1 MVRIILCG
9 CQGKMGHVIESCV
22 AERGDCEIVAGFD
35 IVKEPAKPYPVYTDF
50 SDCKE
55 EADVIVDFSNPA
67 SLDGLIAYATGHQL
81 PLVIAT
87 TGYSEEQTKKIHEAA
102 TKVPVFFSF
111 NMSLGVNLLAE
122 LAKKAA
128 AFLGDQFDIEIV
140 EKHHNRKVDA
150 PSGTALMLA
159 DAINETLGNKDVY
172 VYDRHSVRKKRNEN
186 EIGIS
191 SVRGGTIVGEHE
203 ILFAGRDEV
212 ITLTHTAMSR
222 EIFAVGALTAAVYLS
237 STTEAGLYD
246 MSDLIR
252 EQK

>member
-1 MVRIILCG
+1 MLNLMLCG
-9 CQGKMGHVIESCV
+9 CQGKMGRVIEECTLT
-22 AERGDCEIVAGFD
+22 RGDCRIAAGIDLNTEEKRDF
-35 IVKEPAKPYPVYTDF
+35 PVYA
-50 SDCKE
+50 SPADCKE
-55 EADVIVDFSNPA
+55 AMDAIIDFSHPN
-67 SLDGLIAYATGHQL
+67 SLNGLLAYAKTHKT

-87 TGYSEEQTKKIHEAA
+87 TGYSKEQIDQIHEAA
-102 TKVPVFFSF
+102 REIPLFFTF
-111 NMSLGVNLLAE
+111 NMSLGVNLLAD
-122 LAKKAA
+122 LARRATA
-128 AFLGDQFDIEIV
+128 VLGDQFDIEII

-159 DAINETLGNKDVY
+159 D
-172 VYDRHSVRKKRNEN
+172 SVRKKRNEN

-222 EIFAVGALTAAVYLS
+222 EIFAVGALNAAVYLS
-237 STTEAGLYD
+237 SKTEAGLYD

>member
-1 MVRIILCG
+1 MQKIIISGCSGHMGRVVAGLCAADP
-9 CQGKMGHVIESCV
+9 QVEV
-22 AERGDCEIVAGFD
+22 VAGFD
-35 IVKEPAKPYPVYTDF
+35 VMGAGDGSFPVYA
-50 SDCKE
+50 SPADCKE
-55 EADVIVDFSNPA
+55 AMDAIIDFSHPN
-67 SLDGLIAYATGHQL
+67 SLNGLLAYAKTHKT

-87 TGYSEEQTKKIHEAA
+87 TGYSKEQIDQIHEAA
-102 TKVPVFFSF
+102 KEIPLFFTF
-111 NMSLGVNLLAE
+111 NMSLGVNLLAD
-122 LAKKAA
+122 LARRATA
-128 AFLGDQFDIEIV
+128 VLGDQFDIEII

-222 EIFAVGALTAAVYLS
+222 EIFAVGALNAAVYLS
-237 STTEAGLYD
+237 SKTEAGLYD

>member
-22 AERGDCEIVAGFD
+22 AERKDCEIVAGFD
-35 IVKEPAKPYPVYTDF
+35 IVAEPAKSYPVYTDF
-50 SDCKE
+50 SACKE

-67 SLDGLIAYATGHQL
+67 SLDGLIEYATDHQL
-81 PLVIAT
+81 PLIIAT
-87 TGYSEEQTKKIHEAA
+87 TGYSEEQTRKIQETA
-102 TKVPVFFSF
+102 TKIPVFFSF

-159 DAINETLGNKDVY
+159 DEICSVLPEPHTY
-172 VYDRHSVRKKRNEN
+172 MYDRHSVRRKREKT

-191 SVRGGTIVGEHE
+191 SVRGGTIVGEHSV
-203 ILFAGRDEV
+203 IFAGRDE
-212 ITLTHTAMSR
+212 IIELKHTAMSR
-222 EIFAVGALTAAVYLS
+222 GIFAVGALNGAVYM
-237 STTEAGLYD
+237 AGVKEPRIYT
-246 MSDLIR
+246 MADLL
-252 EQK
+252 